1 MAHPSP
7 SVNKSIMAPDYPRHS
22 PHIGT
27 TTQNPY
33 SPYRSMP
40 FMRRGHTSTS
50 HHGMWRRYTSMGM
63 DETARGSYAK
73 EEPRWAPE
81 EWLFRPQF
89 ELWTPQRHRV
99 VLWVL
104 AQFVAFR
111 SQKVRNLTSQDY
123 LGFLRRSK
131 WELY

>member
-1 MAHPSP
+1 
-7 SVNKSIMAPDYPRHS
+7 
-22 PHIGT
+22 
-27 TTQNPY
+27 
-33 SPYRSMP
+33 
-40 FMRRGHTSTS
+40 
-50 HHGMWRRYTSMGM
+50 MGM